1 MNFNLLK
8 KVELHTHLD
17 CSLSYGAVKKTFP
30 DITIPEY
37 KKKFIGSSCE
47 NLKDYL
53 KCVERSVQIMQ
64 NKYQLILAVID
75 LFDQLQK
82 DNVVYVEIRFAPL
95 LHLKKGLN
103 SAQVVEIILNQCK
116 IESKKR
122 KIKFGLIL
130 CTLRHFSESDSLQTV
145 KLINDFNDENIVGF
159 DLAAD
164 ETAHPLDNHV
174 KAFEFARENNI
185 YCTSHAGEALGYQS
199 VVETLDK
206 LKTNRIGHGVRSY
219 ENICLLER
227 LKKEKVHLEICPTS
241 NLLTGVFSSLTQH
254 PVNEFYKQNLSVGI
268 NTDGRAISNTTL
280 NDEYKKLSEIFN
292 WDVQHFLNCNINA
305 MRASFTS
312 EKIKEEIILELQ
324 NQ

>member
-17 CSLSYGAVKKTFP
+17 CSLSYDAVKKTLP
-30 DITIPEY
+30 DITILEY

-122 KIKFGLIL
+122 KIK
-130 CTLRHFSESDSLQTV
+130 
-145 KLINDFNDENIVGF
+145 
-159 DLAAD
+159 
-164 ETAHPLDNHV
+164 
-174 KAFEFARENNI
+174 
-185 YCTSHAGEALGYQS
+185 Y
-199 VVETLDK
+199 
-206 LKTNRIGHGVRSY
+206 
-219 ENICLLER
+219 
-227 LKKEKVHLEICPTS
+227 
-241 NLLTGVFSSLTQH
+241 
-254 PVNEFYKQNLSVGI
+254 
-268 NTDGRAISNTTL
+268 
-280 NDEYKKLSEIFN
+280 
-292 WDVQHFLNCNINA
+292 
-305 MRASFTS
+305 
-312 EKIKEEIILELQ
+312 
-324 NQ
+324 

>member
-1 MNFNLLK
+1 
-8 KVELHTHLD
+8 
-17 CSLSYGAVKKTFP
+17 
-30 DITIPEY
+30 
-37 KKKFIGSSCE
+37 
-47 NLKDYL
+47 
-53 KCVERSVQIMQ
+53 MQ

-174 KAFEFARENNI
+174 KAFKFARENNI

-219 ENICLLER
+219 ENSCLLER

-280 NDEYKKLSEIFN
+280 NDEYKKLSKIFN